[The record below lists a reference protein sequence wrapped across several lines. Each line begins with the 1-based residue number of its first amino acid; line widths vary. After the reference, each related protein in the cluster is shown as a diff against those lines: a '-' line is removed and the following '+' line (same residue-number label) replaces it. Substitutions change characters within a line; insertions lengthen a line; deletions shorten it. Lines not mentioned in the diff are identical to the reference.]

1 MECHGATDISA
12 AKNRR
17 RHKDPV
23 KFVQDPPRIL
33 LADDQQA
40 VLRTVSSLLQGKYE
54 LVGVA
59 ENGERVLELV
69 RTKSP
74 DLAVLD
80 ICMPVLNGIE
90 TAVRLRASGSNIKLV
105 FLTVHEDSDFVD
117 TAISV
122 GALGYVLKPH
132 LVTDLLPAIREVL
145 KGRVYISPS
154 MISR

>member
-1 MECHGATDISA
+1 MECHSATDISA

-145 KGRVYISPS
+145 KGRLYISPS

>member
-1 MECHGATDISA
+1 MECHGVADISA
-12 AKNRR
+12 AKARR
-17 RHKDPV
+17 RGRGPV
-23 KFVQDPPRIL
+23 KFPQDAPRIL

-59 ENGERVLELV
+59 ENGEKVLELV

-80 ICMPVLNGIE
+80 ICMPVLNGID
-90 TAVRLRASGSNIKLV
+90 TAIRLRASGSNIKLI
-105 FLTVHEDSDFVD
+105 FMTVHEDSDFVE

-145 KGRVYISPS
+145 TGKVYISPS
-154 MISR
+154 IFAR